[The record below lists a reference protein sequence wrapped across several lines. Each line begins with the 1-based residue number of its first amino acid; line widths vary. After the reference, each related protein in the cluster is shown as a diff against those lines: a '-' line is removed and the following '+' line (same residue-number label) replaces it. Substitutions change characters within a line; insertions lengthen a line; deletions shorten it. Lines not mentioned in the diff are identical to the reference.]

1 MILNKATQYLM
12 LVASSIDNYCKCL
25 GKNTEDYSSVLG
37 YVYRVY
43 HDKVIKLSPQ
53 GIALLVIYLKEID
66 EKDYIKYIDIYSKE
80 VDKIIDESKTVE
92 EQINKMDKLGVVF
105 SSLY

>member
-12 LVASSIDNYCKCL
+12 LVASSIDSYCKCL
-25 GKNTEDYSSVLG
+25 GKDTSLYSSILG

-66 EKDYIKYIDIYSKE
+66 EKDYSKYIDIYVKE
-80 VDKIIDESKTVE
+80 VDKIIEESKSVE
-92 EQINKMDKLGVVF
+92 EQIKKMDKLGIVL